1 MGQAMCLQLSVPMRR
16 CSRLF
21 SRLYSLSLY
30 CRPWMGS
37 WSGAHALC
45 ALISQPSHPPSSW
58 CISLMAVVI
67 SPIFAI
73 MARWA
78 MNSTEK
84 VRPSERSMVRM
95 PRCHSRS
102 VARRTASSGVFA
114 PLETSRNT

>member
-1 MGQAMCLQLSVPMRR
+1 
-16 CSRLF
+16 
-21 SRLYSLSLY
+21 
-30 CRPWMGS
+30 
-37 WSGAHALC
+37 
-45 ALISQPSHPPSSW
+45 
-58 CISLMAVVI
+58 MAVVI

-84 VRPSERSMVRM
+84 VRPSERSTVRM
-95 PRCHSRS
+95 PRCHKRS